1 MSDEQDEQDEQDDFV
16 EGEEIPENAE
26 SVIFA
31 KIVRYMAEQLTQIDP
46 DAMPEDITVMS
57 ELFIEIADA
66 FEATNGFEYS
76 HEQAL
81 PLSHAFSMLEGG
93 IRLLGEQAAEGGH
106 TNAAAKMQWAAI
118 KAKSMTADLETSH
131 LEGASGIISFRTDGD
146 ADNDDEAPDAGSI
159 H

>member
-1 MSDEQDEQDEQDDFV
+1 MNDEQDEQDDFV
-16 EGEEIPENAE
+16 EGDEVPENAE
-26 SVIFA
+26 AIIFA

-46 DAMPEDITVMS
+46 EAMPEDISVMS

-66 FEATNGFEYS
+66 FEATSGFEYS

-81 PLSHAFSMLEGG
+81 PLSHAFTMLEGG

-106 TNAAAKMQWAAI
+106 TNAAAKMEWAAI

-131 LEGASGIISFRTDGD
+131 LEGASGIIAFRAD
-146 ADNDDEAPDAGSI
+146 ADNDDEALPTSI

>member
-1 MSDEQDEQDEQDDFV
+1 MNDEQDEQDEFV
-16 EGEEIPENAE
+16 EGNEIPENAE
-26 SVIFA
+26 PIIFA

-46 DAMPEDITVMS
+46 EAMPEDITVMS

-66 FEATNGFEYS
+66 FEATSGFEYS
-76 HEQAL
+76 VEQAL
-81 PLSHAFSMLEGG
+81 PLSHAFAMLEGG

-106 TNAAAKMQWAAI
+106 TNAAAKMEWAAI

-131 LEGASGIISFRTDGD
+131 LEGASGIIAFRAD
-146 ADNDDEAPDAGSI
+146 ADTEDEIPDASI

>member
-1 MSDEQDEQDEQDDFV
+1 MNDKQDEQDDFV
-16 EGEEIPENAE
+16 EGDEVPENAE
-26 SVIFA
+26 PIIFA

-46 DAMPEDITVMS
+46 KAMPEDISAMS
-57 ELFIEIADA
+57 ELLIEIADA
-66 FEATNGFEYS
+66 FEATSGFEYS

-106 TNAAAKMQWAAI
+106 TNAAAKMEWAAI
-118 KAKSMTADLETSH
+118 KAKSMTVDLETSH
-131 LEGASGIISFRTDGD
+131 LEGASGIIAFRAD
-146 ADNDDEAPDAGSI
+146 ADNDDEKLPASI